1 MSSGEIINIPDND
14 VSVPD
19 IRFIRWICCIY
30 FVSVTY
36 CRKFGRCSIIYFIVK
51 VFALKSCFLKKYM
64 LSVIAL
70 RKKTKI
76 GKKIRISQEN

>member
-19 IRFIRWICCIY
+19 ICFIRWICCIY

-36 CRKFGRCSIIYFIVK
+36 CRKLGKCSIIYFIVK
-51 VFALKSCFLKKYM
+51 VFPLKSCFFFSKK
-64 LSVIAL
+64 VIAL

-76 GKKIRISQEN
+76 